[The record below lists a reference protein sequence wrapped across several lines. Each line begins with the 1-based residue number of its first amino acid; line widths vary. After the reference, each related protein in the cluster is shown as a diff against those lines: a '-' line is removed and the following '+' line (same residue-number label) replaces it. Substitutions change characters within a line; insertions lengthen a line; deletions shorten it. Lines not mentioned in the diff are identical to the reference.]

1 MKTLAM
7 KRLAAVTYGAALA
20 AGIALALASASA
32 PVLAQSPGEPG
43 SVCLEPNQ
51 IRSTQVKDD
60 KTIIFQMRNGD
71 VWENTL
77 VARCP
82 GLKAFGQGIAQMV
95 TNNRICSFQQRFV
108 SAITGQFCRM
118 GSFTRVK

>member
-1 MKTLAM
+1 MKTLAIM
-7 KRLAAVTYGAALA
+7 AYGAALA
-20 AGIALALASASA
+20 AGVAMTLATATA

-43 SVCLEPNQ
+43 SVCLEPSK
-51 IRSTQVKDD
+51 IHFTRVKDD

-82 GLKAFGQGIAQMV
+82 GLKAFNQGFAQMV
-95 TNNRICSFQQRFV
+95 TTNRICSFQQRFV
-108 SAITGQFCRM
+108 SIITGQFCRM
-118 GSFTRVK
+118 GAFTRVK